1 MSFFTVIELMLNYEE
16 VERNSPYTIFVGGL
30 SKNVTNEDLYEYFF
44 SFGTLVCA
52 NVRTWRNNPKKC
64 KGFAIVVAAD
74 QLTYDNILE
83 ATHNIKGRIVECKK
97 MIFDTELLEQH
108 NQESNQRKIFVCGL
122 SKKTTNE
129 DLISYFST
137 FGPVSIAY
145 IVNHYNGQKSRGFGF
160 VCFARAEDKCKVFTN
175 NQLFLNGKPI
185 QCLDYMKRPS
195 PKEEKFFSQNSDITG
210 PSSGDSTPR
219 RVLDVLDGVLRSKFS
234 QSASKSAM
242 LANLFSRPT
251 LQESN
256 LRLNKP
262 TILIRSQ

>member
-1 MSFFTVIELMLNYEE
+1 MQSYEE
-16 VERNSPYTIFVGGL
+16 IERNSPYTIFVGGL
-30 SKNVTNEDLYEYFF
+30 SKNVTNEDLYEYFEP
-44 SFGTLVCA
+44 FGTLICA

-64 KGFAIVVAAD
+64 KGFAMVVASD
-74 QLTYDNILE
+74 QKTFGNILE

-160 VCFARAEDKCKVFTN
+160 VCFARAEDKKKVFN
-175 NQLFLNGKPI
+175 SGQLFLNGKPI
-185 QCLDYMKRPS
+185 QCLDYMKRPTG
-195 PKEEKFFSQNSDITG
+195 KEEKLFSQNSDYTTL
-210 PSSGDSTPR
+210 SSGDNTPR
-219 RVLDVLDGVLRSKFS
+219 QGIEVSVQFKLS
-234 QSASKSAM
+234 QSAGKSAM
-242 LANLFSRPT
+242 LANLYNRPAH
-251 LQESN
+251 LELN
-256 LRLNKP
+256 LRYNRP
-262 TILIRSQ
+262 VAIVRAH